1 MLTIH
6 DFELQSAMVGGGMI
20 GLPFGP
26 LGSLTLAMLS
36 LHCKKYA
43 GGV

>member
-6 DFELQSAMVGGGMI
+6 DFELQSSMGGGMI

-26 LGSLTLAMLS
+26 LGSLTLAMLG